1 MDFYRIECFLTAAET
16 GSMTKAAEKMC
27 ITQPAMSFQIRELEK
42 ELQVTLFERDHVGIR
57 LTESG
62 KIMQAGFTHIMDS
75 YRRLLNKVLQ
85 NSYGKLR
92 LTVGYHGFINWA
104 GMHSF
109 IAEFSERHPEI
120 EVSIL
125 EQQCKEL
132 ADYLELGTLDVA
144 FILTSELKN
153 RNTLSAMP
161 LFREKTC
168 FAVPHTHRLAGKETV
183 TVDDLRDE
191 TILMNNHASACMDEL
206 IDNLIHSGIRPD
218 HLRFEDQ
225 PNVCLAMSVAGQG
238 LTSLPISFQ
247 QHNLPLKYVEYD
259 SQFCRVSHALAWRS
273 DTENPTVKLFC
284 GEVSRVQWPYL
295 SSRKT

>member
-42 ELQVTLFERDHVGIR
+42 ELQVSLFERDHMGIH

-62 KIMQAGFTHIMDS
+62 KIMQAGFMHIMDS
-75 YRRLLNKVLQ
+75 YRRLLNKVLE

-92 LTVGYHGFINWA
+92 LMVGYHGFIDWA
-104 GMHSF
+104 GLHSF
-109 IAEFSERHPEI
+109 IAGFSQRHPDI

-144 FILTSELKN
+144 IVLTSELKD
-153 RNTLSAMP
+153 RNNLSAMP
-161 LFREKTC
+161 LFQEKTC
-168 FAVPHTHRLAGKETV
+168 FAVPRTHRLADKEKITIE
-183 TVDDLRDE
+183 DLRDE
-191 TILMNNHASACMDEL
+191 TILMNNHPSVCMNEL
-206 IDNLIHSGIRPD
+206 IDNLIRSGIRSD
-218 HLRFEDQ
+218 HLRFYDQ

-247 QHNLPLKYVEYD
+247 QHNLPLKYVEFD
-259 SQFCRVSHALAWRS
+259 SPVCQVSHSLAWNS
-273 DTENPTVKLFC
+273 STGNPAVKLFC
-284 GEVSRVQWPYL
+284 GEARRVTWPYL
-295 SSRKT
+295 